1 MSFVEDP
8 EQRDI
13 NPYVREPTRE
23 TKTFE
28 QEPLL
33 KIEHEDPDKHWIG
46 ETIPAPSTSEV
57 VGAGNENFAGNSPF
71 PARADHSHDHLNIY
85 GAYSSF
91 FTGDKTCPPGLT
103 FLDNLDYSLGRDMR
117 AVGNQVIVFPATG
130 VWQSGL
136 LVGVSRSGGGIFTG
150 QAEVRFYYTNGTA
163 FRVLWRTDLSLWDG
177 AIFAQMTDWGHY
189 ASTVN
194 ANVQFAYAH
203 NDVVDHLVGVHLLHV
218 KRDSSL
224 VSA

>member
-13 NPYVREPTRE
+13 NPYVREPSRE

-33 KIEHEDPDKHWIG
+33 KVEHEDPDKHWIG

-71 PARADHSHDHLNIY
+71 PARADHSHDHFNIF
-85 GAYSSF
+85 GAYSSAT
-91 FTGDKTCPPGLT
+91 TGDKTCPPGLT
-103 FLDNLDYSLGRDMR
+103 FLDNLDWQAGRDLR
-117 AVGNQVIVFPATG
+117 AVGNQVLIFPSSG
-130 VWQSGL
+130 VWQTGL
-136 LVGVSRSGGGIFTG
+136 LLGVSRSGGGVFTG
-150 QAEVRFYYTNGTA
+150 EAEVRFYYTNGTF
-163 FRVLWRTDLSLWDG
+163 FRILWRDG
-177 AIFAQMTDWGHY
+177 TADFVNVIFAQMTDWVHY
-189 ASTVN
+189 GDPTN
-194 ANVQFAYAH
+194 ANVQFAYGH
-203 NDVVDHLVGVHLLHV
+203 NDVVDHLVGVHLVHT